1 MDNRIMQAL
10 RLARHRYQFGGGPLG
25 VNGTTPQDAMPDRGL
40 GYNGPISYAKP
51 DPTLPAPQPTQSPVP
66 STQMSLMSAAQPER
80 AKGGIVDDALR
91 LARNRYA
98 LGGSPS
104 GAVTTQP
111 APGSN
116 PALTN
121 TANPAFQQSAPPVT
135 EPVGSM
141 AQFDMGQ
148 NPLTQS
154 APNPFDPNQAHLNNT
169 AVGNQNDFVSQIQN
183 AANNINKRID
193 TVDKGQTE
201 ALQNKSHDLQ
211 DQMKRYNSGQTTA
224 LNSATKELNSTID
237 KTAQDWNQQLA
248 TQGTNL
254 SNIIDTNKKEGQQAL
269 QDQGTS
275 LTNQMNSYND
285 AQTKALQ
292 TGLQD
297 QNTNLTNAFTTG
309 DTKLSNEIDANQ
321 KAQQDQYN
329 KLQNGLQGK
338 FQTINYELSQRAKLP
353 YDDRNNPTTYED
365 WLNSTYTKNNLQP
378 GEVLVQGPEA
388 DLLNPYGTQQA
399 ANGGRVERAHGGH
412 ISEDEIQE
420 LLDFP
425 LGHYAEGGAV
435 EEALEKT
442 HGEHA
447 ISLHQAI
454 ARSGYAEGGH
464 VSDAEIQELLDF
476 PLGNYAEGG
485 WIEE

>member
-1 MDNRIMQAL
+1 MDDRIMQAL

-25 VNGTTPQDAMPDRGL
+25 ANGTTPQDAMPDRGL

-80 AKGGIVDDALR
+80 AKGGIVEDALR

-169 AVGNQNDFVSQIQN
+169 AVGDQNDFVSQIQN

-224 LNSATKELNSTID
+224 LNSATKELNNTID
-237 KTAQDWNQQLA
+237 KTSEEWNKQLQ

-297 QNTNLTNAFTTG
+297 QNTKLTSAINTGDQTNA
-309 DTKLSNEIDANQ
+309 DAIA
-321 KAQQDQYN
+321 KARSDLQSQYDKSQQDLT
-329 KLQNGLQGK
+329 KRFAAAKFFLGIKSPDATLQNVEAGYGINDVANNYDFVTNTNTGQG
-338 FQTINYELSQRAKLP
+338 
-353 YDDRNNPTTYED
+353 YDPSA
-365 WLNSTYTKNNLQP
+365 NS
-378 GEVLVQGPEA
+378 GSW
-388 DLLNPYGTQQA
+388 GTFSD
-399 ANGGRVERAHGGH
+399 GGRVERAHGGH

-442 HGEHA
+442 HGPHA
-447 ISLHQAI
+447 IPLHQTI

-464 VSDAEIQELLDF
+464 ISDAEIQELLDF
-476 PLGNYAEGG
+476 PLGRHGLSL
-485 WIEE
+485 IHI